1 MNFQNI
7 PRSDKVVKRAFVPKL
22 DALMY
27 FDYAQ
32 IELRLLAFYMAQ
44 LGDTSMADVIIA
56 GEDLHTQ
63 SAMGALQLTRPPT
76 DEERQVGKTLNFSI
90 VYGGGTPTLM
100 RQLGITYNEAREILD
115 AYHQRWPGIR
125 MVQNS
130 INSRL
135 QERGYITTLFGRH
148 LHPDS
153 DHKALNALIQG
164 CAADLMK
171 ASLVKVHGWLT
182 DFQKE
187 SHLVS
192 VIHDELVLDATL
204 AELDD
209 MARGIPILMRDE
221 RIHSVV
227 PIDTDCE
234 VTFTTWADK
243 APYEERRAVA

>member
-1 MNFQNI
+1 
-7 PRSDKVVKRAFVPKL
+7 
-22 DALMY
+22 MY

-32 IELRLLAFYMAQ
+32 IELRLLAFYMAS
-44 LGDTSMADVIIA
+44 LGDHSMADVIKA

-115 AYHQRWPGIR
+115 AYHARWPGIK

-153 DHKALNALIQG
+153 EHKALNALIQG

-171 ASLVKVHGWLT
+171 SALVRVDDWLHSW
-182 DFQKE
+182 DAPAQ

-192 VIHDELVLDATL
+192 VIHDELVIDA
-204 AELDD
+204 AKDE
-209 MARGIPILMRDE
+209 MFAIARNVPILMRDE
-221 RIHSVV
+221 RIHEVV

-234 VTFTTWADK
+234 VSFTTWADK